1 MNAPNNP
8 ERVPEFVA
16 QSSLVTQL
24 PAENLATLT
33 RMDFQILLDG
43 EVNEVKSG
51 RDLCLGI
58 LGSAV
63 IGLIGL
69 VATIDWD
76 TAFHQARKTP
86 FVWTALLFAIALA
99 SACGALI
106 YQVRYQKTHASSAYS
121 TLIKRLADH
130 FAKR

>member
-1 MNAPNNP
+1 
-8 ERVPEFVA
+8 
-16 QSSLVTQL
+16 
-24 PAENLATLT
+24 
-33 RMDFQILLDG
+33 
-43 EVNEVKSG
+43 
-51 RDLCLGI
+51 LGI